1 MSIGMTFDQ
10 YWYGDVRMTRA
21 FVAADRLR
29 QERMN
34 TELWLQGLYYYD
46 AVCCAMQNSFRK
58 KGDPPAKYAERP
70 YDIFSKKDAKKENAI
85 DDGMTKEEREI
96 LIAKIMLDNERR
108 ASKAKNWGGY

>member
-10 YWYGDVRMTRA
+10 YWYGDVRMTSA
-21 FVAADRLR
+21 FVEADRLR

-46 AVCCAMQNSFRK
+46 AVCCALKNAFRQKNS
-58 KGDPPAKYAERP
+58 PPAKYAEKP
-70 YDIFSKKDAKKENAI
+70 YDIFGKEKQENLI

-108 ASKAKNWGGY
+108 ASKQRQNWGGSK